1 MYTFI
6 KDMVNIN
13 LHGKLGQ
20 QFKNSWNLD
29 VENVAEI
36 LKALDVQVPGFRKC
50 VIENEVKGASYCVAI
65 DGETLKTKE
74 GFFCNIPRKA
84 KSVDFLPVPAG
95 GGPALLIEIF
105 KMIAVALIVSFIVNK
120 IFEPPDPEELKE
132 SDSYLF
138 AGPVN
143 VESQGIPVPI
153 AYGTLLIG
161 GKVISAMNR
170 HSNAQYIY
178 TASWMD
184 HEPDTPGYQDYL
196 QNIVAENPWAL
207 QGVYHNSLEPFV
219 PGAIDPGLETPDSVI
234 SNSFVSSTFA
244 AQRAAQLGYVD
255 PEERGAGE

>member
-1 MYTFI
+1 VYIFI
-6 KDMVNIN
+6 EDMVDIN

-20 QFKNSWNLD
+20 QFESSWNLD

-36 LKALDVQVPGFRKC
+36 LKALDVQVPGFRKYL
-50 VIENEVKGASYCVAI
+50 VENEVKGARYCVAI
-65 DGETLKTKE
+65 DGETLKTDE
-74 GFFCNIPRKA
+74 GFFCNIPQKA

-95 GGPALLIEIF
+95 GGPALPFLAELF
-105 KMIAVALIVSFIVNK
+105 KMIAVALVVSFIVNK

-170 HSNAQYIY
+170 YANAPTVY
-178 TASWMD
+178 TGPWMD
-184 HEPDTPGYQDYL
+184 HEPDISRFQEW
-196 QNIVAENPWAL
+196 ENNLLRNNPFAT
-207 QGVYHNSLEPFV
+207 QGIYFEGVDPFV
-219 PGAIDPGLETPDSVI
+219 PEGWDMI

-244 AQRAAQLGYVD
+244 TQRAAQLGYVD
-255 PEERGAGE
+255 PEKMAGG